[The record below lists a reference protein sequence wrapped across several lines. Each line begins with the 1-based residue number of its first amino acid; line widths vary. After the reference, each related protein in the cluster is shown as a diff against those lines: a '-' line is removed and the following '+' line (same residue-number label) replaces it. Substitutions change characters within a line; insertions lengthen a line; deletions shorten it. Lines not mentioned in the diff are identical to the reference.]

1 MGKGESG
8 VGTIKSGARG
18 VTLMDNCRGCLKG
31 TPNGTAITKTNRNY
45 CGARKIT
52 KPFGLKTFRA
62 INTNPFSFV
71 MPYSIMF

>member
-31 TPNGTAITKTNRNY
+31 TPNGTAITKNKSELLR
-45 CGARKIT
+45 R
-52 KPFGLKTFRA
+52 
-62 INTNPFSFV
+62 
-71 MPYSIMF
+71 